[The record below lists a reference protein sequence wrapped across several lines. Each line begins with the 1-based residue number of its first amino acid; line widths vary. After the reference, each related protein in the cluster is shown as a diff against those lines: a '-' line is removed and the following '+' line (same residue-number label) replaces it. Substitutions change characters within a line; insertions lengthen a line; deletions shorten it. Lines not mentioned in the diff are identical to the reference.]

1 MRMQSSGTTRS
12 RFTVLACSIV
22 LASGLAGCS
31 TLSALSPFSASKS
44 VADSTAPADAKGV
57 TVIKEDRFLGLLKPY
72 RIDIQQGN
80 FVSSEIMAQLRDG
93 MKRPEGMTRDQVKF
107 LLGTP
112 LVTDVF
118 HADRWDYV
126 FRLRRGN
133 GELITSHVSVFFKEN
148 KLERVDGTL
157 LPTEKEY
164 ITLIAGNAK

>member
-1 MRMQSSGTTRS
+1 MRMHTSGTTRS
-12 RFTVLACSIV
+12 RFLVLACTIV
-22 LASGLAGCS
+22 LASGLSGCGIFS
-31 TLSALSPFSASKS
+31 RDRDVGNSAAQT
-44 VADSTAPADAKGV
+44 DTKGV
-57 TVIKEDRFLGLLKPY
+57 TVIKEVRFLGILTPY

-80 FVSSEIMAQLRDG
+80 FVSSEIMTQLRDG

-133 GELITSHVSVFFKEN
+133 GELITSHVTVFFKEN
-148 KLERVDGTL
+148 KLDKVDGTL

>member
-1 MRMQSSGTTRS
+1 MRMQSSGITRS
-12 RFTVLACSIV
+12 RFSVLACSIV
-22 LASGLAGCS
+22 VASGLSGCGIFS
-31 TLSALSPFSASKS
+31 RDHGAESA
-44 VADSTAPADAKGV
+44 TAPTTAGVAGV
-57 TVIKEDRFLGLLKPY
+57 TVIKENRFLGILTPY

-80 FVSSEIMAQLRDG
+80 FVSSEIMNQLRDG

-118 HADRWDYV
+118 HENRWDYD

-133 GELITSHVSVFFKEN
+133 GELITSHVTVFFKEN
-148 KLERVDGTL
+148 KLEKVDGTL
-157 LPTEKEY
+157 LPTEKDY

>member
-1 MRMQSSGTTRS
+1 MRMLSTSNTIGS
-12 RFTVLACSIV
+12 RFFVLACSIV
-22 LASGLAGCS
+22 VASGLSGCGI
-31 TLSALSPFSASKS
+31 FSRDQVGNA
-44 VADSTAPADAKGV
+44 AAPADTQGV
-57 TVIKEDRFLGLLKPY
+57 TVIKEDRFLGILTPY

-118 HADRWDYV
+118 HGDRWDYV

-133 GELITSHVSVFFKEN
+133 GELITSHVTVFFKEN
-148 KLERVDGTL
+148 KLDKVDGTI
-157 LPTEKEY
+157 LPTEKDY
-164 ITLIAGNAK
+164 ITLIAGNSK

>member
-1 MRMQSSGTTRS
+1 MRLLPSGTTRS
-12 RFTVLACSIV
+12 RFLVLACSIV
-22 LASGLAGCS
+22 LASGLTGCGIFSRDSGAAG
-31 TLSALSPFSASKS
+31 A
-44 VADSTAPADAKGV
+44 TAPSDTKGV
-57 TVIKEDRFLGLLKPY
+57 SLIREDRFLGILTPY
-72 RIDIQQGN
+72 RIDVQQGN
-80 FVSSEIMAQLRDG
+80 FVSSETMAQLRDG

-118 HADRWDYV
+118 HADRWDYM

-133 GELITSHVSVFFKEN
+133 GEVISSHVTVFFKEN
-148 KLERVDGTL
+148 KLDRVDGTI